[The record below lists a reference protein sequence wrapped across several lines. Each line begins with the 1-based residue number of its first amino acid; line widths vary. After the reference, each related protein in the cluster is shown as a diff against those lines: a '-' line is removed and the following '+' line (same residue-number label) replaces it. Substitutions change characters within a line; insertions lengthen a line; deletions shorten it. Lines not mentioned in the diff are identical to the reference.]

1 MQTRSI
7 CIGNVTIGGGAP
19 IAIQSMTNTDTADID
34 ATAGQIAALEDA
46 GCEIVRV
53 AAYDIPSARCI
64 AALKARTKLPIVA
77 DVHFDYKI
85 AIAAIE
91 AGADKVR
98 INPGNIGSPE
108 RIRAV
113 VHAAQ
118 AHHIPLRVGANSGSV
133 HRSYAGR
140 ELADALVASA
150 LDNVRILE
158 KEGFFDICISLK
170 ASDARVAIAANRAI
184 SLVCDYPLHLG
195 VTEAGMYMQSAVKS
209 AIGIGALLVDGIG
222 DTIRVSVTGDPVS
235 EIAIA
240 KDILNF
246 SGARR
251 FGPEIIACP
260 TCGRTRIDLEKLAG
274 RVAALAGH
282 MDKPIKIA
290 VMGCAVNGPGE
301 ARDADVGIAGG
312 DGEGL
317 LFAHGEVIKKVP
329 EDRLLEELQALLE
342 TL

>member
-64 AALKARTKLPIVA
+64 AALKTRTKLPIVA

-133 HRSYAGR
+133 HRSYTGR

-209 AIGIGALLVDGIG
+209 AIGIGALLADGIG

-274 RVAALAGH
+274 QVAALAGH

>member
-64 AALKARTKLPIVA
+64 AALKTRTKLPIVA

-209 AIGIGALLVDGIG
+209 AIGIGALLADGIG

-274 RVAALAGH
+274 QVAALAGH